1 MCAGRR
7 WLLLAALL
15 AAGPAFTAA
24 QEEEFEGVEPEQEAD
39 DGTGRS
45 LVIELDH
52 GAGAA
57 ATGPA
62 RPRALPDSDVELIIG
77 GQGKDGMAKRSR
89 LKKEE

>member
-1 MCAGRR
+1 MTRYC
-7 WLLLAALL
+7 WLLCVAL
-15 AAGPAFTAA
+15 AAGGAAAVA
-24 QEEEFEGVEPEQEAD
+24 QESEFEGVEAGQAEED

-45 LVIELDH
+45 LVIELDQ

-62 RPRALPDSDVELIIG
+62 QPQALPDSDVELIIG
-77 GQGKDGMAKRSR
+77 GQGKDGLAKRSR